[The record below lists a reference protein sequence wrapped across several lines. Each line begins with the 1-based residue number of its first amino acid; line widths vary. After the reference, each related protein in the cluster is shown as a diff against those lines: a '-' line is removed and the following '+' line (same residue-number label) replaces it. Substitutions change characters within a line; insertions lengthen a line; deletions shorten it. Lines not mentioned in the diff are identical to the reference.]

1 MRFWLGRG
9 VDGLRVDMVDFLLKD
24 ELLRDEPDAE
34 YAFTQARFHLNR
46 PETLDLLVDLRAV
59 TDEFSDRVL
68 IGEIVPHLPVQQ
80 VLPYYGEAGER
91 LHLPFNFAL
100 LDAAWTAQSLRQIIG
115 EYDGALPP
123 SAWPNYTLG
132 NHNQPRL
139 TSRFGSA
146 GARLAALL
154 LLTLRGTPFLYYGDE
169 LGLPDTPVSGEQ
181 MQDPWERVQPGA
193 DRDPERAPMPWD
205 SSPGGG
211 FSAAPPWL
219 PLADQHGDLS
229 VETQRQQPASLLHLY
244 RELLRLRRTH
254 PALLWGE
261 LQMLDDVPGDVLAYT
276 RAADTTVLVALNFSA
291 ESQQV
296 RLPPGG

>member
-1 MRFWLGRG
+1 M
-9 VDGLRVDMVDFLLKD
+9 DMVDFLLKD